1 MHFFVA
7 AILLG
12 FLGSFH
18 CIGMC
23 GPIAL
28 ALPVYGKSHLEKTM
42 AILTYNFGRVLT
54 YSLFGLLFGTIGQG
68 FALFGMQ
75 QKLSIFLGVFII
87 LTLLTPQHVINK
99 STLLSRFHKLLDGL
113 KNKIALQFQKKGIR
127 SFFTIGLL
135 NGLLPCGFV
144 YMAIGSAVAT
154 GSTFNGMIFMAAFG
168 LGTLPFMFTISYTS
182 HLISISVRNTI
193 KKIMPA
199 MIGMV
204 AVLLILRGLN
214 LGVTFISPKLTEEK
228 STINTMPHKLI
239 KCCPKK

>member
-1 MHFFVA
+1 
-7 AILLG
+7 
-12 FLGSFH
+12 
-18 CIGMC
+18 
-23 GPIAL
+23 
-28 ALPVYGKSHLEKTM
+28 
-42 AILTYNFGRVLT
+42 
-54 YSLFGLLFGTIGQG
+54 
-68 FALFGMQ
+68 
-75 QKLSIFLGVFII
+75 
-87 LTLLTPQHVINK
+87 
-99 STLLSRFHKLLDGL
+99 
-113 KNKIALQFQKKGIR
+113 
-127 SFFTIGLL
+127 
-135 NGLLPCGFV
+135 
-144 YMAIGSAVAT
+144 MAIGSAVAT